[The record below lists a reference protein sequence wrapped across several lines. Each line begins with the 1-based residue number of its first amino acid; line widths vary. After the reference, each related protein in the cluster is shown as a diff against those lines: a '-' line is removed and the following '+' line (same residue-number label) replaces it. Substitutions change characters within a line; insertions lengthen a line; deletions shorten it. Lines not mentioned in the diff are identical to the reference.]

1 MHFNKEQFFRLT
13 HQIWEEDYA
22 IENHEYMHIIISKF
36 YEQYLILRG
45 NSIFFN
51 MQISFICNIEK
62 KFESRCLFEISR
74 NILSLVSINCKYIR
88 QKIEEML
95 F

>member
-1 MHFNKEQFFRLT
+1 MVVKKICISIKNNFFRLT

-45 NSIFFN
+45 NSIF
-51 MQISFICNIEK
+51 QDANI
-62 KFESRCLFEISR
+62 
-74 NILSLVSINCKYIR
+74 IR
-88 QKIEEML
+88 M
-95 F
+95 